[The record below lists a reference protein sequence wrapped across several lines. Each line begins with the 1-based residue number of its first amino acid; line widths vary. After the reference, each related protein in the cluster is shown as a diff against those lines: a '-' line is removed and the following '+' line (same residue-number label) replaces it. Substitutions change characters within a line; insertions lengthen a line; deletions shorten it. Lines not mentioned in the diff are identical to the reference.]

1 VNDTNLRFPEWQAR
15 LQDLIL
21 EFDREKLRDKMQ
33 EVETIISQRFQ
44 LLHVKHA
51 EVEKDT
57 QGEHEALNDALTI
70 LRVIKRDRL
79 DSSD

>member
-21 EFDREKLRDKMQ
+21 EFDREKLRNKMQ

-44 LLHVKHA
+44 LLH
-51 EVEKDT
+51 VEKDT